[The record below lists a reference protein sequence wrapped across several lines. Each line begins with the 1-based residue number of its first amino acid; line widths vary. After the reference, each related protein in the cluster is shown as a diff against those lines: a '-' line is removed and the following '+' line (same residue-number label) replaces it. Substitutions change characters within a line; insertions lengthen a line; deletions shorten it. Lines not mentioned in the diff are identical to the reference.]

1 MHRIRSA
8 MVLVALSLAAC
19 GGTAATSPAGSAGSQ
34 PAVAPTQATNGSSQ
48 AKASTSPGLQA
59 VIDGARKEGQLS
71 LSWTAETLGP
81 QEDFHKYAEAFN
93 AMYGLNLKVSFT
105 PGPSMPQMAAK
116 VVDEVKGGR
125 AASSDVVLGEALH
138 IITESSSSALTAV
151 DWGSWAPAIQNP
163 ALVGSKGEAVQFELL
178 FPGITYNTD
187 RLKGDSIP
195 KAMEDLLKPQYT
207 GHLASTVYAAHFD
220 ELSTPDLWGEAKT
233 TDYVTKFA
241 KQITGLVGCGEIG
254 RVASGEFDA
263 LALDCGTSFQ
273 QWMAKGAPIGHVIPS
288 DMGLYYPLYMGVPKN
303 AAHPQAAQ
311 LWINFILSQE
321 GQGLLYKE
329 VGSDDPL
336 VAGSHTATD
345 LQNMKAANPKAVD
358 GDIAFWQRNNV
369 KQTEEVKAKLLKT
382 LQTK

>member
-1 MHRIRSA
+1 MKHRICPAILLAGS
-8 MVLVALSLAAC
+8 LLAAC
-19 GGTAATSPAGSAGSQ
+19 GGAIVQ
-34 PAVAPTQATNGSSQ
+34 PPPGSSASSAQ
-48 AKASTSPGLQA
+48 ARPSTSQGLQA
-59 VIDGARKEGQLS
+59 VIDGARKEGELS
-71 LSWTAETLGP
+71 LSWSAETLGP
-81 QEDFHKYAEAFN
+81 QEDFHKYGEAFN

-116 VVDEVKGGR
+116 VVDEVNGGR

-138 IITESSSSALTAV
+138 IITESNNNALITV
-151 DWGSWAPAIQNP
+151 SWSSWAPAIQDP
-163 ALVGSKGEAVQFELL
+163 ALAGVNGGAVQFELL
-178 FPGITYNTD
+178 FPGITYNTG
-187 RLKGDSIP
+187 RLKGDAVP
-195 KAMEDLLKPQYT
+195 KTLEDLLRPQYT

-220 ELSTPDLWGEAKT
+220 ELSTPELWGSAKT

-241 KQITGLVGCGEIG
+241 KQITGLIGCGEIG

-263 LALDCGTSFQ
+263 LAIDCGTSFQ
-273 QWMAKGAPIGHVIPS
+273 QWMAKGAPIGHVVPS

-321 GQGLLYKE
+321 GQALLYKE

-336 VAGSHTATD
+336 VAGSRSAAD
-345 LQNMKAANPKAVD
+345 VQRLRAANPKAVD
-358 GDIAFWQRNNV
+358 ADIAFWQRIDA
-369 KQTEEVKAKLLKT
+369 KQTEEGKAKLLKI